1 MALGTATIIAL
12 GGAAIGGGVNLLQAA
27 QARDDQKDAD
37 RRAGELMA
45 DAKRKLEKDFYEGL
59 KLPMDAYD
67 QAYTANIQSQ
77 QQSVEALQQ
86 ADSRT
91 LAAGVG
97 KVAMSSNMNI
107 EQLRAAQAQDMFEL
121 DKMKAENKDD
131 MNQQL
136 AEMDVSKAQDKAA
149 RAAQADER
157 VGMLQAGAAN
167 AFIGGI
173 TSAAEA
179 QGLYKKEGLGV
190 EETLAKN
197 KLDKQALLNQ
207 KKIGGVDAS
216 GNALSLTSA
225 GKFQGKPFN
234 PLAPNNISLS
244 MFDQNTNLG
253 LMQQTP
259 QAQSAFTPDVNYG
272 FSFQDRLRALD
283 PFKYNK

>member
-1 MALGTATIIAL
+1 MALTTATIIAL
-12 GGAAIGGGVNLLQAA
+12 GGAAIGGGMNLVQAA

-37 RRAGELMA
+37 ERAGELMA

-59 KLPMDAYD
+59 NLPMDAYD

-77 QQSVEALQQ
+77 QQNVEALQQ

-97 KVAMSSNMNI
+97 KVAMASNMNT
-107 EQLRAAQAQDMFEL
+107 EQLRAAQAKEMFEL

-136 AEMDVSKAQDKAA
+136 AGMDVAGAQDQAA

-167 AFIGGI
+167 AFVGGI

-179 QGLYKKEGLGV
+179 QGLYKKQGLGV

-207 KKIGGVDAS
+207 KKIGSVDAT
-216 GNALSLTSA
+216 GNALSLNSV
-225 GKFQGKPFN
+225 GNFQGRPFDRM
-234 PLAPNNISLS
+234 APTNISLG

-253 LMQQTP
+253 GNIKPPNP
-259 QAQSAFTPDVNYG
+259 QSNFTPDVNYG
-272 FSFQDRLRALD
+272 FTFQDRLRALD